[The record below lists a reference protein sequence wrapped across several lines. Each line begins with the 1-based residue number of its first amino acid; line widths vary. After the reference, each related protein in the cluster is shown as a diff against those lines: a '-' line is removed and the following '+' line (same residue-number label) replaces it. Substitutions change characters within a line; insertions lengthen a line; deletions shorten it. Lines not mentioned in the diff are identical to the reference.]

1 MAADTLRACPDGKP
15 VRDGHKEPYMG
26 LKWTAAR
33 GTKSGGSTFCTRSFW
48 SLWLPGRSV
57 SDWRWFVRV
66 RNNPNPRRKRA
77 ERVAIVFLS
86 DLGSRASS
94 AGGRHLRGSKDHSDH
109 FGFLNRKR
117 LEVAGMRPCQSGTD
131 AHMRRARRTP
141 SNSSRHYA
149 PPTACGRA
157 VTQEKSQDLRI
168 SGLFFEWLWCLLF
181 YFLFLFFRASS
192 GISGPQ
198 DLRAFF

>member
-1 MAADTLRACPDGKP
+1 M
-15 VRDGHKEPYMG
+15 RDGHKGPYKG
-26 LKWTAAR
+26 PKWSAEWD
-33 GTKSGGSTFCTRSFW
+33 TKSVSSTFSRGPFW

-66 RNNPNPRRKRA
+66 RNNPNPMRKRA

-94 AGGRHLRGSKDHSDH
+94 AGGRRLRGSKDHSDH

-149 PPTACGRA
+149 PPHRVRPRGH
-157 VTQEKSQDLRI
+157 
-168 SGLFFEWLWCLLF
+168 SGE
-181 YFLFLFFRASS
+181 
-192 GISGPQ
+192 ISGPQ
-198 DLRAFF
+198 DLRALF

>member
-1 MAADTLRACPDGKP
+1 M
-15 VRDGHKEPYMG
+15 
-26 LKWTAAR
+26 
-33 GTKSGGSTFCTRSFW
+33 
-48 SLWLPGRSV
+48 
-57 SDWRWFVRV
+57 

-168 SGLFFEWLWCLLF
+168 SGLFFEWLWCFAF

-198 DLRAFF
+198 DLRALF

>member
-1 MAADTLRACPDGKP
+1 
-15 VRDGHKEPYMG
+15 MG
-26 LKWTAAR
+26 L
-33 GTKSGGSTFCTRSFW
+33 
-48 SLWLPGRSV
+48 
-57 SDWRWFVRV
+57 
-66 RNNPNPRRKRA
+66 
-77 ERVAIVFLS
+77 
-86 DLGSRASS
+86 
-94 AGGRHLRGSKDHSDH
+94 H

-198 DLRAFF
+198 DLRAFLSGWCFGFLKFIIFFGGGRTTPPYCDFRGFLVKKLYLTLANPPRKKIKIKYLFANKRRKKVLRS